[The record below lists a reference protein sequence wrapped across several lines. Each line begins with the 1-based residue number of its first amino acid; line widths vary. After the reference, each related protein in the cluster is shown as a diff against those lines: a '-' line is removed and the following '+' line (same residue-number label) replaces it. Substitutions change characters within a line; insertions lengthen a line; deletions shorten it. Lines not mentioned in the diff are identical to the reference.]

1 MDKPDKTTLPHRPS
15 ESAGVEWFSWIK
27 YANELETENAKLNAK
42 YERLSEF
49 AQAVVS
55 MNDNNLVA
63 GWGRQM
69 GFAIENLR
77 AVLKQLGVK

>member
-1 MDKPDKTTLPHRPS
+1 
-15 ESAGVEWFSWIK
+15 
-27 YANELETENAKLNAK
+27 
-42 YERLSEF
+42 
-49 AQAVVS
+49 VS
-55 MNDNNLVA
+55 MNDNDLVA